1 MEDKYAGLCFQ
12 TLLELLHKVP
22 VANIESGIQCKVR
35 EHVIVQ
41 NFSLWVAGLHRAEIY
56 ASCQLI
62 KCVLKLIQINFVC
75 KMECFFYSFRFSS
88 AV

>member
-41 NFSLWVAGLHRAEIY
+41 NFPYGLQVYTEQRD

>member
-35 EHVIVQ
+35 EYVIVQ
-41 NFSLWVAGLHRAEIY
+41 NFSLWVAGLHSRELLL
-56 ASCQLI
+56 SI
-62 KCVLKLIQINFVC
+62 KKQCV
-75 KMECFFYSFRFSS
+75 
-88 AV
+88 

>member
-35 EHVIVQ
+35 EHFIVQ
-41 NFSLWVAGLHRAEIY
+41 NFSLWVAGLHRAERCFL
-56 ASCQLI
+56 S
-62 KCVLKLIQINFVC
+62 IN
-75 KMECFFYSFRFSS
+75 KMCFKVDTNKFCL
-88 AV
+88 

>member
-41 NFSLWVAGLHRAEIY
+41 NFSLWVAGLHRAE
-56 ASCQLI
+56 SCFCQL
-62 KCVLKLIQINFVC
+62 KNNVFK
-75 KMECFFYSFRFSS
+75 SS
-88 AV
+88 YK